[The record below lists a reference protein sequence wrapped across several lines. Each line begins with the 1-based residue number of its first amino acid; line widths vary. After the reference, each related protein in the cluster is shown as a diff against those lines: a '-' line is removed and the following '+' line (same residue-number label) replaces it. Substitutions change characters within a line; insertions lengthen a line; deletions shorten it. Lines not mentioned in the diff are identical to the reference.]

1 VNGEGQVTK
10 YEYDNQ
16 SRVKTVLYPWSGEKA
31 ETDRREAEEA
41 GLYFTPDKGN
51 GERYTLTGSEVT
63 ALRNVLSLAGPGRGN
78 AVSGSRLVWRES
90 YTYDGNGNR
99 AGKST
104 PWGTIAYTYD
114 AENRLVSKGTIRYVY
129 DADGNLVREQGP
141 RKEASY
147 QYSGRNRM
155 EYAEVTDAAGGE
167 RVRSEYRYD
176 GLGRRTLAGEEGG
189 ETLRVLYDGMSFEAV
204 REGPSY
210 RDGQLTGRSASG
222 QSGGAANTGTGQ
234 PNTATGERYRWL
246 SEGEAGRTRGTE
258 TAAGGRTGRYEGI
271 KVTLY
276 GNGEAVAVSRST
288 GSGSGPVYLG
298 KDIVG
303 SVRST
308 TNGTGALEE
317 RYEYDVFGTPYR
329 GDLTG
334 GMNLGYTGKPY
345 DAKTGLYDYGYRDY
359 QPGTARFTTAD
370 PVRDGSNWFAY
381 VNNDPVNWVDPWGL
395 VKNETNH
402 AVYVVYEDRA
412 DNGKYGQLLAPGQT
426 YKGNG
431 SLNDEGRVD
440 GVIAYDA
447 RTGVTIRKV
456 SDSNDSR
463 LPPIKITVRQDKNGK
478 YSFHLGFGQLTNL
491 LGDAGKKIKKR
502 DDPSGT
508 FYNDQIANSPVE
520 SWLKVAKEEY
530 GDPSTW
536 DSQVRR
542 ERGCNTK

>member
-1 VNGEGQVTK
+1 VNEEGQVTK
-10 YEYDNQ
+10 YEYDTQ
-16 SRVKTVLYPWSGEKA
+16 SRVKTVLYPWSEEKA

-41 GLYFTPDKGN
+41 GLYFTPDRGN

-78 AVSGSRLVWRES
+78 AVSGSQLVWRES

-114 AENRLVSKGTIRYVY
+114 AENRLVSRGTIRYVY

-147 QYSGRNRM
+147 QYNGRNRM

-167 RVRSEYRYD
+167 GVRSEYRYD
-176 GLGRRTLAGEEGG
+176 GLGRRTLAREEGG
-189 ETLRVLYDGMSFEAV
+189 ETLRVLYDGGSFEAV

-210 RDGQLTGRSASG
+210 RDGQLTGRSAAA

-246 SEGEAGRTRGTE
+246 SEGEAGRTRSGE
-258 TAAGGRTGRYEGI
+258 PAAQSRAGRYEGI

-276 GNGEAVAVSRST
+276 GKGEAVAVSRST
-288 GSGSGPVYLG
+288 GSGNGPVYLG

-308 TNGTGALEE
+308 TNGTGGLEE
-317 RYEYDVFGTPYR
+317 RYEYDAFGTPYR
-329 GDLTG
+329 GSFEN

-345 DAKTGLYDYGYRDY
+345 DAVTGLYDYGYRDY
-359 QPGTARFTTAD
+359 QPATARFTTVD

-381 VNNDPVNWVDPWGL
+381 VNNDPVNWVDLWGL
-395 VKNETNH
+395 SASDRSNSPTNSSEVQYTAQTVQYNSSVYYYEIQTISSPMVPADTKMEYETR
-402 AVYVVYEDRA
+402 YSY
-412 DNGKYGQLLAPGQT
+412 
-426 YKGNG
+426 
-431 SLNDEGRVD
+431 
-440 GVIAYDA
+440 
-447 RTGVTIRKV
+447 
-456 SDSNDSR
+456 DSNAITANKNNLINTLKNTGFTQSR
-463 LPPIKITVRQDKNGK
+463 QNQSAFYYVNTKTREVAHITIGETQQASSLPSSLRPPAQGEVLRT
-478 YSFHLGFGQLTNL
+478 
-491 LGDAGKKIKKR
+491 
-502 DDPSGT
+502 SGT
-508 FYNDQIANSPVE
+508 AAQNGFP
-520 SWLKVAKEEY
+520 
-530 GDPSTW
+530 
-536 DSQVRR
+536 R
-542 ERGCNTK
+542 